1 MRAHLVFLI
10 TLMLIFTSGCD
21 FENEKDKSK
30 ISGAEK
36 PSKGVAAFREKLKK
50 EGFGNRQENM
60 KKLGESFDNRR

>member
-21 FENEKDKSK
+21 FKKGKDKSK

-36 PSKGVAAFREKLKK
+36 PSKGVAAFREKLEK
-50 EGFGNRQENM
+50 EGFGNKQE
-60 KKLGESFDNRR
+60 RRNINGNNNN